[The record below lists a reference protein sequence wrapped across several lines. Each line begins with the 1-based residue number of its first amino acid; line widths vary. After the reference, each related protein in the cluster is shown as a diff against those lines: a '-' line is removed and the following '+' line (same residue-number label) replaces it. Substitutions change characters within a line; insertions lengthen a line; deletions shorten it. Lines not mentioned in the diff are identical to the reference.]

1 LGCGY
6 LQNKTNLTKLIIDIQ
21 GIILYYPLYN
31 ERQKMNIEKLQARA
45 DEIHRNTDFAVSWF
59 AKKYNKVIFRVGNM
73 SKEGCRTW
81 ESDGKKYMCFWDT
94 VLERYTTCIDP
105 MITYKRGIN

>member
-1 LGCGY
+1 
-6 LQNKTNLTKLIIDIQ
+6 
-21 GIILYYPLYN
+21 
-31 ERQKMNIEKLQARA
+31 MSIEKLQARA

-81 ESDGKKYMCFWDT
+81 ESNGKSICVFGT
-94 VLERYTTCIDP
+94 QC
-105 MITYKRGIN
+105 